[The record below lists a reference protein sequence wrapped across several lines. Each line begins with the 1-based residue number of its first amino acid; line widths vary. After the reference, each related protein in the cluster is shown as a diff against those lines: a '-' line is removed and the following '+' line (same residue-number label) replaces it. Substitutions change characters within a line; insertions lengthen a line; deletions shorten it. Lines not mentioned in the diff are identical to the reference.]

1 MDEAFWKMATGD
13 KRLKGYD
20 GIERG
25 EREWVY
31 NEGLVE
37 TKYAKEQDYT
47 MMSSTESL
55 EKKC

>member
-13 KRLKGYD
+13 KRLNRS
-20 GIERG
+20 ERG
-25 EREWVY
+25 GRDERDWVY

-47 MMSSTESL
+47 MMSLTESL